1 MIGRDVVRRTPD
13 GLADEVAG
21 SLDIAGR
28 TAHAVVETARVAA
41 GDTVLV
47 GGAAGGVGVLTVQ
60 LARAA
65 GATVIATA
73 SPSNHD
79 FLRELGAIPVA
90 YGPGLA
96 DRVRALAPEGIDAAL
111 DLAGTETALA
121 ALELGVA
128 PERIATIAAGP
139 TPPGGVTPI
148 MSGAVPGEALDPI
161 AAALAAGDFV
171 LPIAARFP
179 LERIDEAIALQR
191 GGHVRGKVVVDLG

>member
-1 MIGRDVVRRTPD
+1 M
-13 GLADEVAG
+13 
-21 SLDIAGR
+21 
-28 TAHAVVETARVAA
+28 
-41 GDTVLV
+41 
-47 GGAAGGVGVLTVQ
+47 
-60 LARAA
+60 
-65 GATVIATA
+65 
-73 SPSNHD
+73 
-79 FLRELGAIPVA
+79 
-90 YGPGLA
+90 
-96 DRVRALAPEGIDAAL
+96 RALAPEGIDAAL